1 MSDRRCKRTDM
12 TSGNGADGPPE
23 TSASGDAFATLVGS
37 DGTPELRPGD
47 VFEAIAKMAQD
58 KSPGATP
65 EQLMAWANLLSGFL
79 STPAVTKFVEAWGAA
94 KQAEANAKVELVRQ
108 QGQNADAAHKRHT
121 EVATTFLKSLAAM
134 GVAGMVFLGV
144 LAWFQVL
151 DKQAFGVLASTF
163 FTALFGT
170 GIYGTALKNK

>member
-1 MSDRRCKRTDM
+1 MNP
-12 TSGNGADGPPE
+12 GNGTGGPE
-23 TSASGDAFATLVGS
+23 TPDSPTVSPTLPDDEASG
-37 DGTPELRPGD
+37 ELRPGD
-47 VFEAIAKMAQD
+47 AFEALMKMAGD

-65 EQLMAWANLLSGFL
+65 AQLKAWGDLLSSFL
-79 STPAVTKFVEAWGAA
+79 SAPAVTTWAQAWGAA
-94 KQAEANAKVELVRQ
+94 KQAEAAARVELAKQ
-108 QGQNADAAHKRHT
+108 QGQNADAAHKRQT
-121 EVATTFLKSLAAM
+121 EVATTFLKSLAIL
-134 GVAGMVFLGV
+134 GVAGMAFLAA